1 MFESMM
7 KQIRFNVTK
16 VISFVEI
23 KTDVPERKIEE
34 VSNNLDN
41 TSKSENKKVPRNA
54 KCPCGSGKKFK
65 HCCGKV
71 TN

>member
-1 MFESMM
+1 MEE
-7 KQIRFNVTK
+7 KRRK
-16 VISFVEI
+16 EAERVEL
-23 KTDVPERKIEE
+23 ERKIEE
-34 VSNNLDN
+34 VSNNLDD